1 LDKTKVVFSLDRI
14 RKNFGGLLALDN
26 VSLDL
31 ESRKIVGILGPN
43 GAGKSTLFNVI
54 TSIVKPDAGDVYL
67 KGKRITGRSPHA
79 ICRMGISRTFQL
91 VRSFLSMTALENVLV
106 GSVYGSK
113 LRGKAALN
121 NSLEALELVDLIHK
135 KDMTTAH
142 MTLSDRRLLEVA
154 RALASHPQVTLLDE
168 PMAGLNPSEIM
179 TMLGVINKAREER
192 DVAILWVE
200 HKVDAIF
207 HLCDRIVVLEY
218 GRKIA
223 EGNPEEIAK
232 NKIVIE
238 AYLGETPA

>member
-168 PMAGLNPSEIM
+168 PMAGLNPSEII

>member
-1 LDKTKVVFSLDRI
+1 MDKTKVVFSLDRI

>member
-1 LDKTKVVFSLDRI
+1 MDKTKVVFSLDRI

-179 TMLGVINKAREER
+179 TMLGVINKAREVKG
-192 DVAILWVE
+192 VAILWVE

-207 HLCDRIVVLEY
+207 HLCDRIMVLEY

-223 EGNPEEIAK
+223 DGKPEEIAK
-232 NKIVIE
+232 NETVIE

>member
-1 LDKTKVVFSLDRI
+1 MDKTKVVFSLDRI

-168 PMAGLNPSEIM
+168 PMAGLNPSEII

>member
-26 VSLDL
+26 VSLGL
-31 ESRKIVGILGPN
+31 ESREIVGILGPN

-91 VRSFLSMTALENVLV
+91 VKSFLSMTALENVLV
-106 GSVYGSK
+106 ASVYGSK

-135 KDMTTAH
+135 KDMATAH

-154 RALASHPQVTLLDE
+154 RALASQPQVTLLDE

-179 TMLGVINKAREER
+179 TMLEVINKAREER

-232 NKIVIE
+232 NEIVIE